1 MSIGENIAR
10 LRKEKGLS
18 QAAFAEILNTT
29 QKNIS
34 KYELEKLDLSTEM
47 IVLICK
53 TFSVSADYLLGIED

>member
-1 MSIGENIAR
+1 MYGQRIKE